1 MCRLRSLIALS
12 ALGCLSLAGCS
23 SDGPS
28 GPARVVILADT
39 HVIGPQYTTAVE
51 NSAADNE
58 SILLT
63 PARLRA
69 ARDRIHAMVPL
80 PDAVVILGD
89 VVHAA
94 HHAHDIAWYREN
106 RSAFTVTKEILDTFE
121 MPVHV
126 LMGNHDYEVNCD
138 GGESYDRALS
148 EALFREFFGAEPY
161 YEVTYGGV
169 RLYLLNGQQGAT
181 WDVNSPACDTGR
193 ASFGATQ
200 LDWLDRG
207 LSDGRPSIVMSHYM
221 GVLWASGETPDVPER
236 ADLNNVLAA
245 HDNVAMYLAGHT
257 HRPERALWPRALRDR
272 TGTLRRRQLLGA
284 RARRRR
290 RPHRDP
296 RSRQGDLVELVR
308 AHVQL
313 RSGPDVDR
321 RRRRDG
327 HVRDGLRRL
336 LKHSWMD
343 AARVSYR
350 SRRCPHPKTSVRSS
364 GARPSWPVRARARL
378 P

>member
-257 HRPERALWPRALRDR
+257 HRWIDLSALYGHEHYVIGPGRYDEDNFWVLELGGEGGPIEILDRDKAIWWSSCAR
-272 TGTLRRRQLLGA
+272 TYSYDPGPMSIDDAVETGTCVM
-284 RARRRR
+284 
-290 RPHRDP
+290 DF
-296 RSRQGDLVELVR
+296 
-308 AHVQL
+308 
-313 RSGPDVDR
+313 
-321 RRRRDG
+321 DG
-327 HVRDGLRRL
+327 F
-336 LKHSWMD
+336 
-343 AARVSYR
+343 
-350 SRRCPHPKTSVRSS
+350 
-364 GARPSWPVRARARL
+364 
-378 P
+378 

>member
-207 LSDGRPSIVMSHYM
+207 LSDGRPSIAMSHYM
-221 GVLWASGETPDVPER
+221 GVLWASGETPDVPE
-236 ADLNNVLAA
+236 
-245 HDNVAMYLAGHT
+245 
-257 HRPERALWPRALRDR
+257 
-272 TGTLRRRQLLGA
+272 
-284 RARRRR
+284 RRRR